1 MMIVIE
7 IMVILLSL
15 LSLCLINLTPVCC
28 GHPDLITQCRE
39 RRVTATFSGLL
50 ALFPLRLPG
59 KIVAFTSGPGLYW
72 ENGDSSLVASS
83 WFAPISAIKI
93 KSAFKWLL
101 KGLFVC
107 RALLRTIWTRNI
119 VFLRA
124 SGHGKTE
131 VFESSTHL
139 LEFPWQ
145 SFSF

>member
-1 MMIVIE
+1 MIVIK
-7 IMVILLSL
+7 IMVILLSFFSMSYKSDSRL
-15 LSLCLINLTPVCC
+15 LWPSWRDNSEC
-28 GHPDLITQCRE
+28 
-39 RRVTATFSGLL
+39 RVTATFSGLL
-50 ALFPLRLPG
+50 ALFSLRLPG

-93 KSAFKWLL
+93 KFTFKWLL

-107 RALLRTIWTRNI
+107 RALLSTIWTRNI

-131 VFESSTHL
+131 VFESSTHS